1 MTPPAPRQELGAAGE
16 AAVARRYEA
25 DGFVVLDRNWRDGR
39 RGEIDLVL
47 GRGPSGGGGLV
58 VVCEVKTRRG
68 SAYGDGAEAVDRV
81 KQARLRRLAMAWV
94 AAHRDEVGWV
104 DLRIDVAVVRWPVRS
119 AAPEIEII
127 ENAC

>member
-47 GRGPSGGGGLV
+47 GRTSSTGSLV

-68 SAYGDGAEAVDRV
+68 SAYGDGAEAVDRA

-104 DLRIDVAVVRWPVRS
+104 DLRIDVAVVRWPVRQV
-119 AAPEIEII
+119 APEIEII